1 MSPDDC
7 FLDPEELQ
15 AFVDSMTEFGW
26 VGSQIDPTKWVEGEH
41 NPAESFDRSPDVQ
54 HPYDMQSG
62 RNTVPAP
69 LPSGR
74 YFVDPFA
81 AYDAGTCGCKFLAQ
95 IEASLEKSASDNGF
109 TLTADQLRQH
119 VENIDAI
126 NRKTHLGIRGRA
138 PAQRSAFNTQ
148 SSQQERGECLLQ
160 STCSTS

>member
-1 MSPDDC
+1 MDSNSYYIAQ
-7 FLDPEELQ
+7 EELQ

-26 VGSQIDPTKWVEGEH
+26 VGSQNDPGERVDGEH
-41 NPAESFDRSPDVQ
+41 NPAESFDRSADAQ
-54 HPYDMQSG
+54 KPYDMQGG
-62 RNTVPAP
+62 RNPAP
-69 LPSGR
+69 APVPSGR

-81 AYDAGTCGCKFLAQ
+81 AHDAGTCGCSSLAEIQ
-95 IEASLEKSASDNGF
+95 TSLEKSATENGF

-148 SSQQERGECLLQ
+148 SSQQQRGECLSQ